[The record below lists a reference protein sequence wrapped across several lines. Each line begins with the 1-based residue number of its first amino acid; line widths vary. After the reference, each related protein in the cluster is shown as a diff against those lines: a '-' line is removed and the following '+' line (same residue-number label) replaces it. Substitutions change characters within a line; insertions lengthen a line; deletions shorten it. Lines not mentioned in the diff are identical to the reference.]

1 MYSQKDIET
10 MVRKAIF
17 AIEFKKEPP
26 TLYEPLEYMMAIGGK
41 RLRPRLCLTTYSLF
55 KDNIDNN
62 IIMPSLALELFHSFT
77 LMHDDIMDHADLRRG
92 KPAIHAKWGENSA
105 ILCGDALSIMSL
117 KFLEGYKGPEFRRLV
132 EMFSDMA
139 VLVMEGQQYD
149 MDFEDIQVITMED
162 YLKMIGLKTAALIA
176 CSAKMGAVIAGA
188 PEHVCDALYDFGW
201 ELGIAFQITDDYL
214 DTFGNE
220 KIFGKKIGGDILNNK
235 KTWLLVESFRR
246 ADIDRRKTLEA
257 ILKTDSSQPAEKV
270 ETVRRIYIDLGVR
283 EAAEAEILAWH
294 RKAREALARAGFD
307 PERTVH
313 LETFAQQLI
322 HREK

>member
-188 PEHVCDALYDFGW
+188 PDHVCDALYDFGW

-214 DTFGNE
+214 DTFGDQAV
-220 KIFGKKIGGDILNNK
+220 FGKKVGGDIENNK
-235 KTWLLVESFRR
+235 KTWLLVQCQKLVSGEDR
-246 ADIDRRKTLEA
+246 ASLEGLLAQQEDMPSKVAAMQKLYKKHNVDSLAIEA
-257 ILKTDSSQPAEKV
+257 IGSYHDKALAILDSLNLDA
-270 ETVRRIYIDLGVR
+270 D
-283 EAAEAEILAWH
+283 
-294 RKAREALARAGFD
+294 RKANLTEFARGLVYRKF
-307 PERTVH
+307 
-313 LETFAQQLI
+313 
-322 HREK
+322 